1 MIKVVTFTQE
11 HVEAEL
17 NKLYKE
23 GWKIIS
29 SSSAVKEEK
38 VRNHTV
44 YNVVRMNI
52 FYLTYTLEKP
62 DEVTSPIYKSSKEK
76 LESRFDTF
84 ITHMSKNFNNPTEYT
99 LSYLYEFW
107 KIDSGDENISQLDFQ
122 NLLDNHSEKNHEKYL
137 IIYDSHQGICVLFH
151 KLTDEAPSVIFEVS
165 NAPDKEKVIKEIIEA
180 EKKDIEKYLLTKRQE
195 GRDAQANRAVKGAK
209 YSLMPE
215 YKSDG
220 LYNGYKEMY
229 PNTKL
234 GSNDLARYVADIAVS
249 TGYIW
254 ATRAHDVWN
263 YTFQFRG

>member
-29 SSSAVKEEK
+29 SSSVVKEEK

-44 YNVVRMNI
+44 YNVVAMNI

-62 DEVTSPIYKSSKEK
+62 DEELPKIASFSKEK
-76 LESRFDTF
+76 LESRFDAF

-107 KIDSGDENISQLDFQ
+107 KIGSGDENISQLDFQ
-122 NLLDNHSEKNHEKYL
+122 NLLADHSEKNHKKYSL
-137 IIYDSHQGICVLFH
+137 IRGIGSTSVLFH
-151 KLTDEAPSVIFEVS
+151 KSNDNLLTTEDLLKKNLEV
-165 NAPDKEKVIKEIIEA
+165 

-195 GRDAQANRAVKGAK
+195 GRDAQANRAIKGAK